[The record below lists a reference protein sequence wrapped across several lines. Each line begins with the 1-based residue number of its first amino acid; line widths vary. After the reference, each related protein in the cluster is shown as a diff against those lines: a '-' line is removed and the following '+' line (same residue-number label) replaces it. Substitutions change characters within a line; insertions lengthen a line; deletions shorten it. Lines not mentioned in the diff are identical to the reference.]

1 VRRRDML
8 RWLAAL
14 GAVGLADPGLV
25 LARRKASARGQTT
38 GREQDH
44 KAAAAGARPGKRL
57 VVVLLQ
63 GGPDGLSLA
72 APTADPFYPALR
84 PTTAIVPGKDS
95 LDLGGG
101 FILHPALAPLFPFWK
116 QKKLAVIPACGLP
129 GVAPEHQAALAS
141 FAAGVPAKDAPR
153 KSGWLGRL
161 SLALGGERAQMLVGS
176 LSPVFAGAPHY
187 KLLAPGRGP
196 SLPAPVPEDQALFE
210 AESRLFD
217 GRTAL
222 DTAFTAG
229 RKARSALQSRF
240 LAESRE
246 SAAGAVPAPTFAR
259 YGERFGRE
267 LAERR
272 DASLGFVA
280 VSGFDTHV
288 SQGAGQGYLAD
299 RLCETAEGLSGLL
312 DGLGKAAD
320 GTVVVALG
328 EFGRRVRENAF
339 GGTDNGR
346 GGVMLVMGGPV
357 AGGRVLGPWPGLA
370 DHRLAEGQDVD
381 VATDWRGVVAEIAR
395 YHLGLP
401 EKRLAE
407 IFPGFTPQGPPPS
420 VLA

>member
-1 VRRRDML
+1 ML

-25 LARRKASARGQTT
+25 LARRKASTRGQTT

-101 FILHPALAPLFPFWK
+101 FILHPALAPLFPLWK

-320 GTVVVALG
+320 GTVVVTLG

>member
-1 VRRRDML
+1 ML

>member
-25 LARRKASARGQTT
+25 LARRKASARGQTKA
-38 GREQDH
+38 REQDQ
-44 KAAAAGARPGKRL
+44 KATAGARPGKRL

-72 APTADPFYPALR
+72 APTADPLYPALR
-84 PTTAIVPGKDS
+84 PTTAILPGKDS
-95 LDLGGG
+95 LDLGDG
-101 FILHPALAPLFPFWK
+101 FILHPALAPLFPLWK

-129 GVAPEHQAALAS
+129 GVAPEHPAALAS
-141 FAAGVPAKDAPR
+141 FAAGVPAKEAPR

-161 SLALGGERAQMLVGS
+161 SLALGGERAQMVVGS

-187 KLLAPGRGP
+187 KLIAPGRGP
-196 SLPAPVPEDQALFE
+196 SLPGPVPEDQTLFE

-222 DTAFTAG
+222 DTAFATG
-229 RKARSALQSRF
+229 HKVRSAVQTKF
-240 LAESRE
+240 LAESRA
-246 SAAGAVPAPTFAR
+246 SAAGALPAPTFAR

-267 LAERR
+267 LAEHR
-272 DASLGFVA
+272 DAPLGFVA

-299 RLCETAEGLSGLL
+299 RLRETAEGLAGLL
-312 DGLGKAAD
+312 TGLGKASE

-328 EFGRRVRENAF
+328 EFGRRARENAF

-346 GGVMLVMGGPV
+346 GGVLLVLGGAV
-357 AGGRVLGPWPGLA
+357 AGGRVLGDWPGLA
-370 DHRLAEGQDVD
+370 DHRLIEGDVA
-381 VATDWRGVVAEIAR
+381 VATDWREVVAEIAR

-401 EKRLAE
+401 EKRLADV
-407 IFPGFTPQGPPPS
+407 FPGLKPEQRLG